1 MGLTIRPEREY
12 AAYIFDCDGTLADS
26 MPVHHQ
32 AWVYALKKNGA
43 TFEFT
48 YEQMCHWGGMSL
60 YETVRKLNTIH
71 NGCLDPEKV
80 VQDQVER
87 IAEHLPYVKPREH
100 VAAVA
105 LELADKSP
113 LAVASGGCR
122 QNVHTTLE
130 AIGLKQIFQVI
141 ITHED
146 VVQSKP
152 SPEIFL
158 LAASRLGVEAEDCL
172 VYEDS
177 VTGIE
182 AAKAAG
188 MDYILVD

>member
-1 MGLTIRPEREY
+1 MRPEREY

-26 MPVHHQ
+26 MPMHHD
-32 AWVYALKKNGA
+32 AWVYALKKNGS

-60 YETVRKLNTIH
+60 DGTVCKLNDMHNCSLDSETVVK
-71 NGCLDPEKV
+71 
-80 VQDQVER
+80 DQIER
-87 IAEHLPYVKPREH
+87 VAERLPYVKAREP
-100 VAAVA
+100 VAALA
-105 LELADKSP
+105 RELAARSP

-122 QNVHTTLE
+122 ENVHRTLE
-130 AIGLKQIFQVI
+130 VIGLKPLFQVI
-141 ITHED
+141 VTRED

-158 LAASRLGVEAEDCL
+158 LAASKLGVEAGECL

-177 VTGIE
+177 ITGIE
-182 AAKAAG
+182 AAKAAH